1 MASMVSQKGQAL
13 LAVLAFTLILAI
25 TLVYLFNTSQL
36 LAERAKAKVL
46 ADHAAFNTATKQAQL
61 LNANAYMNKAKITN
75 QLAIAQAVSVA
86 SWAEHFEPMPDNARI
101 INMIPY
107 VGAQIHQGITQ
118 ASQAVQMVSESQGVL
133 VTANATSTALIS
145 KHQQLLNNTYLAIL
159 ENEHKLVL
167 KNSSIGAR
175 FDSNLGKTYPTRQFI
190 SRYSGASKDPYQGRL
205 RMREVLLN
213 ARDDFTRSRRPSRN
227 QSFTIIPFPRVK
239 LERRGGTELSD
250 DMNQWKGVDTFSLHM
265 QRWRRLRLRNYE
277 YPIGYGSAVASKS
290 GDSDVNNRMGYSGAS
305 SINGRASR
313 QANHTRPSW
322 DSRNRSMMGEYGVPE
337 YWDLHKDELLGDSPS
352 RQFTISIF
360 KSNNNLDTTSGI
372 SNFQVGDKVDIKT
385 SSKITAFSTAE
396 VYFERPL
403 KDRNSNDSYLNN
415 GRIEKA
421 SLFNPYWNVRL
432 VNSSTKDALGVA
444 IQ

>member
-86 SWAEHFEPMPDNARI
+86 SWAEHFEPMPDNTRI

-107 VGAQIHQGITQ
+107 VGAQIHQGVTQ
-118 ASQAVQMVSESQGVL
+118 ASQAIQMVSESQGVL

-145 KHQQLLNNTYLAIL
+145 KHQQFLNTTYLATL

-167 KNSSIGAR
+167 KNSSIGSR
-175 FDSNLGKTYPTRQFI
+175 FDANLSKTYLTKQFI
-190 SRYSGASKDPYQGRL
+190 SRYSGDSKDPYQGRL

-213 ARDDFTRSRRPSRN
+213 ARDDFTRSRRPSSN

-265 QRWRRLRLRNYE
+265 QRWRRWRLHNYE

-290 GDSDVNNRMGYSGAS
+290 GDSDANNRIGYSGAS
-305 SINGRASR
+305 GINGRASR
-313 QANHTRPSW
+313 RANNTRPSW

-352 RQFTISIF
+352 RQFTVSVF
-360 KSNNNLDTTSGI
+360 KSKNNLNTTSGI
-372 SNFQVGDKVDIKT
+372 SNFQVGDQVDIKT
-385 SSKITAFSTAE
+385 PGKINAFSTAE

-403 KDRNSNDSYLNN
+403 KDRNGKDGYLNN
-415 GRIEKA
+415 GYIEKA

-432 VNSSTKDALGVA
+432 VDSSAKDALGVA

>member
-86 SWAEHFEPMPDNARI
+86 SWAEHIKTAAHNASTIPIPSVSQGMRI
-101 INMIPY
+101 VANE
-107 VGAQIHQGITQ
+107 VKSTA
-118 ASQAVQMVSESQGVL
+118 ESQGIL
-133 VTANATSTALIS
+133 VITNASSTALIS
-145 KHQQLLNNTYLAIL
+145 KHQQLLNNIYLATL

-227 QSFTIIPFPRVK
+227 QSFIIIPFPRVK

-250 DMNQWKGVDTFSLHM
+250 DMNQWKGVDTFSLHI

>member
-1 MASMVSQKGQAL
+1 MVSQKGQAL

-118 ASQAVQMVSESQGVL
+118 A
-133 VTANATSTALIS
+133 
-145 KHQQLLNNTYLAIL
+145 KHQQLLNNMYLATL

-227 QSFTIIPFPRVK
+227 QSFTIIPLPRVK

-250 DMNQWKGVDTFSLHM
+250 DMNQWKGVDTFSLHI

>member
-13 LAVLAFTLILAI
+13 LAVLAFILILAI

-86 SWAEHFEPMPDNARI
+86 SWAEHIKTTAQNASVI
-101 INMIPY
+101 PVPY
-107 VGAQIHQGITQ
+107 VGA
-118 ASQAVQMVSESQGVL
+118 AMQAVAKGAEVTAESQGL
-133 VTANATSTALIS
+133 FVTANATSTALIS
-145 KHQQLLNNTYLAIL
+145 KHQQLLNTTYVATL

-175 FDSNLGKTYPTRQFI
+175 FDSNISKTYLTKQFI
-190 SRYSGASKDPYQGRL
+190 SRYSGVSKDPYRGRL

-213 ARDDFTRSRRPSRN
+213 ARDDFTRSRRPSGS

-265 QRWRRLRLRNYE
+265 QRWWRWRLRNYE

-290 GDSDVNNRMGYSGAS
+290 GDSDVNNRMGYSSAS

-322 DSRNRSMMGEYGVPE
+322 DGRNRSMMGEYGVPE

-352 RQFTISIF
+352 RQFTVSIS
-360 KSNNNLDTTSGI
+360 KANNNLDTTSGI
-372 SNFQVGDKVDIKT
+372 SKFRVGDKVDIKT

-403 KDRNSNDSYLNN
+403 KDRNGNDSYLNN

-432 VNSSTKDALGVA
+432 IDSGTKDALGVA

>member
-86 SWAEHFEPMPDNARI
+86 SWAEHFEPVPDNTRI

-118 ASQAVQMVSESQGVL
+118 ASQAVQMVSESQGL
-133 VTANATSTALIS
+133 FVTANATSTALIS
-145 KHQQLLNNTYLAIL
+145 KHQQLLNTTYLVAL

-175 FDSNLGKTYPTRQFI
+175 FDSNLGKTYLTKQFI
-190 SRYSGASKDPYQGRL
+190 SRYSGVSKDPYQGRL

-213 ARDDFTRSRRPSRN
+213 ARDDFTRSRRPSES

-265 QRWRRLRLRNYE
+265 QRWRRWRLRNYE

-290 GDSDVNNRMGYSGAS
+290 GDSDVNNRMGYSDAS
-305 SINGRASR
+305 GVNRQSSRRA
-313 QANHTRPSW
+313 NNFKPSW

-337 YWDLHKDELLGDSPS
+337 YWDLHKDELLSDSPS
-352 RQFTISIF
+352 RQFTVSIF
-360 KSNNNLDTTSGI
+360 KSNNNLNTTSGI
-372 SNFQVGDKVDIKT
+372 SNFQVGDNVDIKT
-385 SSKITAFSTAE
+385 PSKITAFSTAE

-403 KDRNSNDSYLNN
+403 KDRNGNDTYLNN
-415 GRIEKA
+415 GSIEKA

-432 VNSSTKDALGVA
+432 VDSSAKDMLGAV

>member
-1 MASMVSQKGQAL
+1 MTSQRGQAL

-25 TLVYLFNTSQL
+25 TLVYLFNASQL

-46 ADHAAFNTATKQAQL
+46 ADHAAFNTATKQAQF

-86 SWAEHFEPMPDNARI
+86 SWAEYIKTAAQNASTI
-101 INMIPY
+101 PIPY
-107 VGAQIHQGITQ
+107 VSQGMQ
-118 ASQAVQMVSESQGVL
+118 AAARMSNTAAESQGL
-133 VTANATSTALIS
+133 FVTANAASTALIS
-145 KHQQLLNNTYLAIL
+145 KHQQLLNTTYLTTL

-175 FDSNLGKTYPTRQFI
+175 FDSDLSKTYLTKRFI
-190 SRYSGASKDPYQGRL
+190 SRYSGDSKDPYQGRL
-205 RMREVLLN
+205 RMKEVLLN
-213 ARDDFTRSRRPSRN
+213 ARDDFTRSRRSSGN
-227 QSFTIIPFPRVK
+227 QSFTIIPFPKVK

-250 DMNQWKGVDTFSLHM
+250 DLNQWKGVDTFSLHM
-265 QRWRRLRLRNYE
+265 QRIRRFRLRNYE
-277 YPIGYGSAVASKS
+277 YPIGYGSAVAGKS
-290 GDSDVNNRMGYSGAS
+290 GDSDPSNHMGYSGAS
-305 SINGRASR
+305 RFNSQASR
-313 QANHTRPSW
+313 RANNTKPSW

-360 KSNNNLDTTSGI
+360 KSQNNLDTTSGI
-372 SNFQVGDKVDIKT
+372 SNFQVGDQVDIKT
-385 SSKITAFSTAE
+385 SNKITAFSTAE

-403 KDRNSNDSYLNN
+403 KDRNGNDSYFNN

-432 VNSSTKDALGVA
+432 VDSSAKDVLGVA

>member
-36 LAERAKAKVL
+36 LGERAKAKVL

-86 SWAEHFEPMPDNARI
+86 SWAEHFEPVPDNTRI

-118 ASQAVQMVSESQGVL
+118 ASQAVQMVSESQGL
-133 VTANATSTALIS
+133 FVTANATSTALIS
-145 KHQQLLNNTYLAIL
+145 KHQQLLNTTYLVAL

-175 FDSNLGKTYPTRQFI
+175 FDSNLGKTYLTKQFI
-190 SRYSGASKDPYQGRL
+190 SRYSGVSKDPYQGRL

-213 ARDDFTRSRRPSRN
+213 ARDDFTRSRRPSES

-265 QRWRRLRLRNYE
+265 QRWRHWRLRNYE

-290 GDSDVNNRMGYSGAS
+290 GDSDVNNRMGYSDAS
-305 SINGRASR
+305 GVNRQSSRRA
-313 QANHTRPSW
+313 NNFKPSW

-337 YWDLHKDELLGDSPS
+337 YWDLHKDELLSDSPS
-352 RQFTISIF
+352 RQFTVSIF
-360 KSNNNLDTTSGI
+360 KSNNNLNTTSGI
-372 SNFQVGDKVDIKT
+372 SNFQVGDNVDIKT
-385 SSKITAFSTAE
+385 PSKITAFSTAE

-403 KDRNSNDSYLNN
+403 KDRNGNDTYLNN

-432 VNSSTKDALGVA
+432 VDSSAKDMLGAV

>member
-1 MASMVSQKGQAL
+1 MVSQKGQAL

-145 KHQQLLNNTYLAIL
+145 KHQQLLNNTYLSTL

-167 KNSSIGAR
+167 KNS
-175 FDSNLGKTYPTRQFI
+175 
-190 SRYSGASKDPYQGRL
+190 
-205 RMREVLLN
+205 
-213 ARDDFTRSRRPSRN
+213 
-227 QSFTIIPFPRVK
+227 
-239 LERRGGTELSD
+239 
-250 DMNQWKGVDTFSLHM
+250 
-265 QRWRRLRLRNYE
+265 
-277 YPIGYGSAVASKS
+277 
-290 GDSDVNNRMGYSGAS
+290 
-305 SINGRASR
+305 
-313 QANHTRPSW
+313 
-322 DSRNRSMMGEYGVPE
+322 
-337 YWDLHKDELLGDSPS
+337 
-352 RQFTISIF
+352 
-360 KSNNNLDTTSGI
+360 
-372 SNFQVGDKVDIKT
+372 
-385 SSKITAFSTAE
+385 
-396 VYFERPL
+396 
-403 KDRNSNDSYLNN
+403 
-415 GRIEKA
+415 
-421 SLFNPYWNVRL
+421 
-432 VNSSTKDALGVA
+432 
-444 IQ
+444 

>member
-1 MASMVSQKGQAL
+1 MVSQKGQAL

-36 LAERAKAKVL
+36 LAERTKAKVL

-86 SWAEHFEPMPDNARI
+86 SWAEHIKTTAQNASA
-101 INMIPY
+101 IP
-107 VGAQIHQGITQ
+107 VLGGAM
-118 ASQAVQMVSESQGVL
+118 QAVAKGAEVNAELQGVA
-133 VTANATSTALIS
+133 VTANALSTALIS
-145 KHQQLLNNTYLAIL
+145 KHQQLLNTTYLATL

-167 KNSSIGAR
+167 KNSSIGAG
-175 FDSNLGKTYPTRQFI
+175 FDSNLSKTYLTKQFI
-190 SRYSGASKDPYQGRL
+190 SRYSGDSKDPYQGRL
-205 RMREVLLN
+205 RMKGVLLN
-213 ARDDFTRSRRPSRN
+213 ARDDF
-227 QSFTIIPFPRVK
+227 IRVRTARQDK
-239 LERRGGTELSD
+239 RLLNLGLARHTLKHRAGTEISE
-250 DMNQWKGVDTFSLHM
+250 DMNQWKGVDTLSLHV
-265 QRWRRLRLRNYE
+265 QRRRLRRWRNYE
-277 YPIGYGSAVASKS
+277 YPIGYGSTVASKS
-290 GDSDVNNRMGYSGAS
+290 GDNDANNRMGYSGAS
-305 SINGRASR
+305 GVNHGASR
-313 QANHTRPSW
+313 RANYFRPSW
-322 DSRNRSMMGEYGVPE
+322 DSRNHGAMGEYGVPE
-337 YWDLHKDELLGDSPS
+337 YWDLHKDELLGNSPS
-352 RQFTISIF
+352 RQFTVSIF
-360 KSNNNLDTTSGI
+360 KSKNNLNTTSGI

-385 SSKITAFSTAE
+385 PTKITAFSTAE

-403 KDRNSNDSYLNN
+403 KDRHGNDIYLNN

>member
-86 SWAEHFEPMPDNARI
+86 SWAEHIKTAAHNAST
-101 INMIPY
+101 IPIPS
-107 VGAQIHQGITQ
+107 VSQGMQIVANEVKST
-118 ASQAVQMVSESQGVL
+118 AESQGIL
-133 VTANATSTALIS
+133 VITNASSTALIS
-145 KHQQLLNNTYLAIL
+145 KHQQLLNNTYLATL
-159 ENEHKLVL
+159 ENEHQLVL
-167 KNSSIGAR
+167 KNSSIGSG
-175 FDSNLGKTYPTRQFI
+175 FDSNLSKTYLTKQFI
-190 SRYSGASKDPYQGRL
+190 SRYSGGNKDPYQGRL
-205 RMREVLLN
+205 RMREVLLT

-250 DMNQWKGVDTFSLHM
+250 DMNQWKGVDTFSLHV
-265 QRWRRLRLRNYE
+265 QRWRRFRLRNYE

-290 GDSDVNNRMGYSGAS
+290 GDSDVNNRMRYSGAS

-313 QANHTRPSW
+313 QANHARPSW

-352 RQFTISIF
+352 RQFTVSIF
-360 KSNNNLDTTSGI
+360 KSKNNLSTTSGI
-372 SNFQVGDKVDIKT
+372 SNFKVGDQVDIKT
-385 SSKITAFSTAE
+385 PNKIAAFSTAE

-403 KDRNSNDSYLNN
+403 KDRNGNDSYLNN

-432 VNSSTKDALGVA
+432 VNSGKKDALGVA

>member
-13 LAVLAFTLILAI
+13 LAVLAFILILAI

-86 SWAEHFEPMPDNARI
+86 SWAEHIKTTAQNARAI
-101 INMIPY
+101 PVPY
-107 VGAQIHQGITQ
+107 VGA
-118 ASQAVQMVSESQGVL
+118 AMQAVAKGAEVTAELQGVA
-133 VTANATSTALIS
+133 VTANALSTASIS
-145 KHQQLLNNTYLAIL
+145 KHQQFLNTTYLATL

-167 KNSSIGAR
+167 KNSSIGSR
-175 FDSNLGKTYPTRQFI
+175 FDSSLSKTYLTKQFI
-190 SRYSGASKDPYQGRL
+190 SRYSGDSKDPYQGRL

-213 ARDDFTRSRRPSRN
+213 ARDDFIRERSSKRDTRLVNLGIVRYTLKYRA
-227 QSFTIIPFPRVK
+227 
-239 LERRGGTELSD
+239 GTEIGE
-250 DMNQWKGVDTFSLHM
+250 DMNQWKGVDTFSLHVE
-265 QRWRRLRLRNYE
+265 RRRLWGGWRKRE

-290 GDSDVNNRMGYSGAS
+290 GDNDPRNRIGYNGAS
-305 SINGRASR
+305 SVNGRASR
-313 QANHTRPSW
+313 QANNVKPSW

-337 YWDLHKDELLGDSPS
+337 YWDLHKDELLGNSPS
-352 RQFTISIF
+352 RQFTVSIF
-360 KSNNNLDTTSGI
+360 KSKNNLGTTSGI
-372 SNFQVGDKVDIKT
+372 SNFQVGDRVDIKT
-385 SSKITAFSTAE
+385 PSKITAFSTAE
-396 VYFERPL
+396 VFFERPL
-403 KDRNSNDSYLNN
+403 KDKNGNDIYLNN
-415 GRIEKA
+415 GYIEKA

-432 VNSSTKDALGVA
+432 VDSSAKDALGAV